1 MQSIKKIQWGTAGVL
16 LSLFC
21 TMNTPL
27 HAQNKS
33 VKLIRIDAENKVE
46 VRIGD
51 ELFTAYYFP
60 GTIAKPVLYPIIT
73 AGGHEITRGFPLA
86 PRAGERV
93 DHPHHIGHWMNYG
106 DVNGLDFWNNSDAIP
121 ADKKD
126 RYGTIRHTGITDLKE
141 NKNSAEL
148 EVTMDWLA
156 PDGKVLLKEKTRFV
170 FSSEGKK
177 RTIDRITTLT
187 AQNEP
192 VSMKDNKEGVFAI
205 RVARELE
212 HPSNKPELF
221 TDANGIPT
229 TVPSLNNEGVTG
241 KYRSSAGKEGD
252 EVWGTRG
259 EWVTLNGQ
267 IDKEKISVVILDRP
281 SNPGFPT
288 YWHARGYGL
297 FSANPLGQKELSGGK
312 DVLNFGLKAGE
323 SVTFRYRILVYS
335 GENPG
340 DEVLN
345 SEAGSFGK
353 ER

>member
-1 MQSIKKIQWGTAGVL
+1 MRSRNKIQWGTAGVL
-16 LSLFC
+16 LSFFFG
-21 TMNTPL
+21 MNAPL
-27 HAQNKS
+27 HAQKDQ
-33 VKLIRIDAENKVE
+33 VKLIRKDAEKKVE
-46 VRIGD
+46 VRIGE
-51 ELFTAYYFP
+51 ELFTAYLYP
-60 GTIAKPVLYPIIT
+60 ETIAKPVLYPIIT
-73 AGGHEITRGFPLA
+73 SGGHEITRGFPLA
-86 PRAGERV
+86 PRPGERV

-126 RYGTIRHTGITDLKE
+126 KYGTIRHTGITALNE
-141 NKNSAEL
+141 NGNSAEL

-156 PDGKVLLKEKTRFV
+156 PDGNVLLKEKTRFV
-170 FSSEGKK
+170 FSAEGKK

-187 AQNEP
+187 AQSEP

-212 HPSNKPELF
+212 HPSNKPEIF

-229 TVPSLNNEGVTG
+229 TVASLNNEGVSG
-241 KYRSSAGKEGD
+241 KYRSSEGKEGD
-252 EVWGTRG
+252 DVWGTRG
-259 EWVTLNGQ
+259 EWVTLNGE
-267 IDKEKISVVILDRP
+267 IEKEKISVVILDHP
-281 SNPGFPT
+281 SNPGYPT

-323 SVTFRYRILVYS
+323 SVTFRYRIMVYS
-335 GENPG
+335 GEIPG

-353 ER
+353 EQ